1 MNYQQF
7 SDAMNQE
14 LQAWLKVQNLPSNL
28 SIDELWEP
36 QDITFYSADE
46 EGNQIKRTLN
56 FYEVEY
62 LKAWNMRFVVQ
73 GEFLEDLEG

>member
-14 LQAWLKVQNLPSNL
+14 LQAWLKVQNLPTNL

-36 QDITFYSADE
+36 EGITFYSADA
-46 EGNQIKRTLN
+46 EGNQVKRKLN
-56 FYEVEY
+56 FYEIEY
-62 LKAWNMRFVVQ
+62 LKAWNMRYVVQ
-73 GEFLEDLEG
+73 GEFLEELED